1 MIDNFTIKL
10 YSQELAEKY
19 LKSKGNYTQSSWI
32 RKTEN
37 NDEKETIYPLK
48 KKINNMELRV
58 TEKNSVLGNSIHKY
72 FNINNY
78 GETQGN
84 QNYNDFTFCSL
95 LEAIEQLEI
104 DFKGLNLNNGY
115 LQSLE
120 FGFNL
125 LVDKEPKYYL
135 NHNFLLFEH
144 KAPAINKSTNAMNY
158 RKFEHNN
165 LAWKVYDKKTQYG
178 LENNLLR
185 IEIVLGSGEL
195 KKLGIYTLNDLK
207 NRKNILLLYSK
218 FLESFKGFT
227 IVDNRFERKDLS
239 SELISDLGN
248 RLEPSYWKHKRGRN
262 NLCRDKAKLKE
273 MIKQNNLS
281 TTEMYIAEL
290 IKAKFNELF
299 YDCSIIKQVA

>member
-10 YSQELAEKY
+10 YSQQLAEKY

-48 KKINNMELRV
+48 KKINNIELRV
-58 TEKNSVLGNSIHKY
+58 TERNSVLGNSLHKY

-84 QNYNDFTFCSL
+84 QNYNDFTICSL
-95 LEAIEQLEI
+95 LEAIEQLEV

-144 KAPAINKSTNAMNY
+144 KAPTINKSTNAMNY

-185 IEIVLGSGEL
+185 IEIVLSSGEL

-207 NRKNILLLYSK
+207 NRENILLLYSK

-239 SELISDLGN
+239 TELISDLGN
-248 RLEPSYWKHKRGRN
+248 RLEPSYWKQKRGKN
-262 NLCRDKAKLKE
+262 NLYRDKAKLRE
-273 MIKQNNLS
+273 MIEQNNLN
-281 TTEMYIAEL
+281 TTGIYFIEL

-299 YDCSIIKQVA
+299 YDCSIVNQVA